1 VTAALQLTCNGSRRF
16 DVSSCPVY
24 CDGELYGPAPVF
36 AVSTYGNRFGVA
48 AIGFISEFRE
58 DLENTKSWVSRAA
71 FNANGQSSSAWLSAF
86 STRYFLHNLRCIAP
100 EIDNETMTL
109 PQALSDGAPIASDL
123 SALAIDRSAGSRRRR
138 QLHRILV
145 RVLLLAMLVGIGVA
159 TWLWRRH
166 TQVVV
171 ETAVVYSVYPSQAL
185 TLLNATGYVVA
196 QRKASVASKAT
207 GRLEWLGVLEGS
219 KVHAGEVIARLE
231 SSDTQAMRDQ
241 AAANVQV
248 AEANLAQGRAELT
261 QAEIAFRRSE
271 ALGEKNII
279 SESTRETAEARVAK
293 ARAASAGY
301 EAGIAAAQA
310 NLRVSDVALG
320 QTVIRAPFD
329 GVVLTRH
336 ANIGDTITPFSQAVD
351 TKGAVVTIADMDS
364 LEVEADVAE
373 SSYLS
378 IRVGQPVE
386 VQLDAIPGERFEGV
400 VNRMVPTVDR
410 AKASF
415 LVKIWF
421 KQRDSRMLPEMSAK
435 AAFLEREVAESE
447 RKPVLA
453 VPMAAVVE
461 VDGRQHL
468 YIIEDGKARLRSV
481 DLGAKVGDLIEVRD
495 LNAGTRV
502 VIRPPEDLADGRA
515 VRQASK

>member
-1 VTAALQLTCNGSRRF
+1 MAYGLLNEICSSKSALHCS
-16 DVSSCPVY
+16 
-24 CDGELYGPAPVF
+24 
-36 AVSTYGNRFGVA
+36 
-48 AIGFISEFRE
+48 
-58 DLENTKSWVSRAA
+58 
-71 FNANGQSSSAWLSAF
+71 
-86 STRYFLHNLRCIAP
+86 
-100 EIDNETMTL
+100 EIDDETMTL

-123 SALAIDRSAGSRRRR
+123 SALTIDRSAGSRRRR

-279 SESTRETAEARVAK
+279 SESARETAEARVAK

-421 KQRDSRMLPEMSAK
+421 RQRDSRMLPEMSAK

>member
-1 VTAALQLTCNGSRRF
+1 MAYGLLNEICSSKSALHCS
-16 DVSSCPVY
+16 
-24 CDGELYGPAPVF
+24 
-36 AVSTYGNRFGVA
+36 
-48 AIGFISEFRE
+48 
-58 DLENTKSWVSRAA
+58 
-71 FNANGQSSSAWLSAF
+71 
-86 STRYFLHNLRCIAP
+86 
-100 EIDNETMTL
+100 EIDDETMTL

>member
-1 VTAALQLTCNGSRRF
+1 
-16 DVSSCPVY
+16 
-24 CDGELYGPAPVF
+24 
-36 AVSTYGNRFGVA
+36 
-48 AIGFISEFRE
+48 
-58 DLENTKSWVSRAA
+58 
-71 FNANGQSSSAWLSAF
+71 
-86 STRYFLHNLRCIAP
+86 
-100 EIDNETMTL
+100 MTL
-109 PQALSDGAPIASDL
+109 PQALSDDVPAASDL

-138 QLHRILV
+138 QLRRILV
-145 RVLLLAMLVGIGVA
+145 RVLLLAMLVGIGAA
-159 TWLWRRH
+159 TWVWRRH
-166 TQVVV
+166 AQIAV

-241 AAANVQV
+241 AAANVHV

-261 QAEIAFRRSE
+261 QAEIGFRRSE

-279 SESTRETAEARVAK
+279 SDSMRESAEARLAK
-293 ARAASAGY
+293 ARAAFAGY
-301 EAGIAAAQA
+301 EAGITAAQA
-310 NLRVSDVALG
+310 NLRVSEVAVE
-320 QTVIRAPFD
+320 QTLIRAPFD

-336 ANIGDTITPFSQAVD
+336 ANVGDTITPFSQAVD

-386 VQLDAIPGERFEGV
+386 IQLDAIPGERFEGV
-400 VNRMVPTVDR
+400 VNRIVPTVDR
-410 AKASF
+410 AKAST
-415 LVKIWF
+415 LVKIRF
-421 KQRDSRMLPEMSAK
+421 VQRDSRMLPDMSAK
-435 AAFLEREVAESE
+435 VAFLEREVAESE

-453 VPMAAVVE
+453 VPMTAVFE
-461 VDGRQHL
+461 VGEQQHV
-468 YIIEDGKARLRSV
+468 YVIEDGKARLRRV
-481 DLGAKVGDLIEVRD
+481 NLGAKVGDQIEVRD
-495 LNAGTRV
+495 LNAGARV
-502 VIRPPEDLADGRA
+502 VIRPPEDIADGRA
-515 VRQASK
+515 VKQAAK

>member
-1 VTAALQLTCNGSRRF
+1 LLNEICSSKSALHCS
-16 DVSSCPVY
+16 
-24 CDGELYGPAPVF
+24 
-36 AVSTYGNRFGVA
+36 
-48 AIGFISEFRE
+48 
-58 DLENTKSWVSRAA
+58 
-71 FNANGQSSSAWLSAF
+71 
-86 STRYFLHNLRCIAP
+86 
-100 EIDNETMTL
+100 EIDDETMTL

-123 SALAIDRSAGSRRRR
+123 SALTIDRSAGSRRRR

-421 KQRDSRMLPEMSAK
+421 RQRDSRMLPEMSAK

>member
-1 VTAALQLTCNGSRRF
+1 
-16 DVSSCPVY
+16 
-24 CDGELYGPAPVF
+24 
-36 AVSTYGNRFGVA
+36 
-48 AIGFISEFRE
+48 
-58 DLENTKSWVSRAA
+58 
-71 FNANGQSSSAWLSAF
+71 
-86 STRYFLHNLRCIAP
+86 
-100 EIDNETMTL
+100 
-109 PQALSDGAPIASDL
+109 
-123 SALAIDRSAGSRRRR
+123 
-138 QLHRILV
+138 
-145 RVLLLAMLVGIGVA
+145 
-159 TWLWRRH
+159 
-166 TQVVV
+166 
-171 ETAVVYSVYPSQAL
+171 
-185 TLLNATGYVVA
+185 
-196 QRKASVASKAT
+196 
-207 GRLEWLGVLEGS
+207 
-219 KVHAGEVIARLE
+219 
-231 SSDTQAMRDQ
+231 
-241 AAANVQV
+241 
-248 AEANLAQGRAELT
+248 
-261 QAEIAFRRSE
+261 
-271 ALGEKNII
+271 
-279 SESTRETAEARVAK
+279 
-293 ARAASAGY
+293 
-301 EAGIAAAQA
+301 
-310 NLRVSDVALG
+310 VSDVALG

-421 KQRDSRMLPEMSAK
+421 RQRDSRMLPEMSAK

>member
-1 VTAALQLTCNGSRRF
+1 LTVVERIAYGFRNEIFSSKSALFC
-16 DVSSCPVY
+16 
-24 CDGELYGPAPVF
+24 
-36 AVSTYGNRFGVA
+36 
-48 AIGFISEFRE
+48 SEIHDE
-58 DLENTKSWVSRAA
+58 
-71 FNANGQSSSAWLSAF
+71 
-86 STRYFLHNLRCIAP
+86 P
-100 EIDNETMTL
+100 MTL
-109 PQALSDGAPIASDL
+109 PQALSDGVPAASDL

-138 QLHRILV
+138 QLRRILV
-145 RVLLLAMLVGIGVA
+145 RILLLAVLVGVGVA
-159 TWLWRRH
+159 TWVWRRH
-166 TQVVV
+166 AQIVV

-219 KVHAGEVIARLE
+219 KVHEGEVIARLE

-261 QAEIAFRRSE
+261 QAEISFRRSE

-279 SESTRETAEARVAK
+279 SDSTRESAEARLAK
-293 ARAASAGY
+293 ARAAFAGY
-301 EAGIAAAQA
+301 EAAIAAAQA
-310 NLRVSDVALG
+310 NLRVSEVAVS
-320 QTVIRAPFD
+320 QTLIRAPFD

-336 ANIGDTITPFSQAVD
+336 ANVGDTITPFSQAVD

-378 IRVGQPVE
+378 IHLGQPVE
-386 VQLDAIPGERFEGV
+386 IQLDAIPGERFEGV
-400 VNRMVPTVDR
+400 VSRMVPTVDR
-410 AKASF
+410 AKAST
-415 LVKIWF
+415 LVKIRF
-421 KQRDSRMLPEMSAK
+421 AQRDSRMLPDMSAK
-435 AAFLEREVAESE
+435 VAFLEREVAESE

-453 VPMAAVVE
+453 VPMAALVE
-461 VDGRQHL
+461 VDGRQQV
-468 YIIEDGKARLRSV
+468 YVVENGRARLQSV
-481 DLGAKVGDLIEVRD
+481 DLGMKVGDQIEVRD

-502 VIRPPEDLADGRA
+502 VVRPPENIVDGRA
-515 VRQASK
+515 VKQATK

>member
-1 VTAALQLTCNGSRRF
+1 MAYGLLNEICSSKSALHCS
-16 DVSSCPVY
+16 
-24 CDGELYGPAPVF
+24 
-36 AVSTYGNRFGVA
+36 
-48 AIGFISEFRE
+48 
-58 DLENTKSWVSRAA
+58 
-71 FNANGQSSSAWLSAF
+71 
-86 STRYFLHNLRCIAP
+86 
-100 EIDNETMTL
+100 EIDDETMTL

-123 SALAIDRSAGSRRRR
+123 SALTIDRSAGSRRRR

-421 KQRDSRMLPEMSAK
+421 RQRDSRMLPEMSAK

>member
-1 VTAALQLTCNGSRRF
+1 MAYGLLNEICSSKSALHCS
-16 DVSSCPVY
+16 
-24 CDGELYGPAPVF
+24 
-36 AVSTYGNRFGVA
+36 
-48 AIGFISEFRE
+48 
-58 DLENTKSWVSRAA
+58 
-71 FNANGQSSSAWLSAF
+71 
-86 STRYFLHNLRCIAP
+86 
-100 EIDNETMTL
+100 EIDDETMTL

-123 SALAIDRSAGSRRRR
+123 SALTIDRSAGSRRRR